1 MPGTVDFETQQFM
14 FHRWCNLKE
23 VFRDHYKLSDRDA
36 PTGMRGML
44 RRLRISLSGQ
54 HHFGMD
60 DVTNLSKIMKVM
72 ISEGAKMSA
81 TGHAKNFSGSFGG
94 GQHGGKFGSGK
105 GSKKGCGG
113 KKGVRADKSG
123 GGKG

>member
-54 HHFGMD
+54 HHLGMD

-72 ISEGAKMSA
+72 IAEGAKMNA
-81 TGHAKNFSGSFGG
+81 TGHAKNVGTSFGG
-94 GQHGGKFGSGK
+94 GKHGGKFSSGK
-105 GSKKGCGG
+105 GCKKG
-113 KKGVRADKSG
+113 G
-123 GGKG
+123 GGKHNGWADKNG